1 MKSHL
6 LWNDFIK
13 SLFMCPLDFGVQPTW
28 LSSALDPFGQRFDAP
43 NQRDSSSTK
52 EFALISTIAAIEA
65 EAADS
70 SAFNGLIPR
79 SLWELSCQSCG
90 GVRFHRE
97 VVTPA
102 PHWLLTA

>member
-28 LSSALDPFGQRFDAP
+28 QSSALDPFGQRFDAP

-52 EFALISTIAAIEA
+52 EFALISTIGAFEA
-65 EAADS
+65 EAG
-70 SAFNGLIPR
+70 F
-79 SLWELSCQSCG
+79 
-90 GVRFHRE
+90 GV
-97 VVTPA
+97 
-102 PHWLLTA
+102 